1 MGLAF
6 AYAQLSPGARNGLRD
21 VGSSPAGAEMVI
33 ELTYQVQVTRWFML
47 QPDLQFIINPGGT
60 NDFANAVVIGG
71 RAAIVF

>member
-1 MGLAF
+1 
-6 AYAQLSPGARNGLRD
+6 
-21 VGSSPAGAEMVI
+21 MVI

>member
-1 MGLAF
+1 MDCAMW
-6 AYAQLSPGARNGLRD
+6 ARRPPERRWSLS
-21 VGSSPAGAEMVI
+21 
-33 ELTYQVQVTRWFML
+33 LTYQVQVTRWFML